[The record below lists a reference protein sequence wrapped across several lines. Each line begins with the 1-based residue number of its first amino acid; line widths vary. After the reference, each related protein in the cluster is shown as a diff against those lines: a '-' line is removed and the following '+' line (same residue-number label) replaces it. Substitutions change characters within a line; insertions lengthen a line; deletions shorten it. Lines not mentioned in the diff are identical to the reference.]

1 MFSSK
6 LTQMALAVGVGI
18 GTGVYIFKPLLQEY
32 EQETHGTW
40 VRPGDEVKL
49 QKNTTPTETRPSS

>member
-32 EQETHGTW
+32 EQ
-40 VRPGDEVKL
+40 
-49 QKNTTPTETRPSS
+49 